1 MWGLAFSVSGPI
13 ARRFMNNKLRAPE
26 KAAEV
31 AQWHPLYAQFCR
43 TDIEACQIPQ
53 VRVRRPLHGRARMQR
68 MRLHGIYSSH
78 HSTSLQVR
86 AYYARK
92 QAQGPQAG
100 GPFTAPVAAY
110 PPTQGFVAWPR

>member
-1 MWGLAFSVSGPI
+1 
-13 ARRFMNNKLRAPE
+13 MNNKQRAPE

-53 VRVRRPLHGRARMQR
+53 VCVAPSVARRGTNATDAVAWRSGPPSA
-68 MRLHGIYSSH
+68 SS
-78 HSTSLQVR
+78 QVR

-92 QAQGPQAG
+92 QAQGQ
-100 GPFTAPVAAY
+100 
-110 PPTQGFVAWPR
+110 

>member
-1 MWGLAFSVSGPI
+1 
-13 ARRFMNNKLRAPE
+13 MNNKQRAPE

-53 VRVRRPLHGRARMQR
+53 VRVAPSVAPSVARQGTNATDAVAWHG
-68 MRLHGIYSSH
+68 SH
-78 HSTSLQVR
+78 HSTSSQVR

-92 QAQGPQAG
+92 QAQGQQAG

-110 PPTQGFVAWPR
+110 PPTQGFVARPR